1 MKHKNLTL
9 MAVAMGIV
17 LSLSACGTAGKTN
30 SVASTESVATESTES
45 VENSTEAFVP
55 ETELSTEESTDETE
69 ATESVAE
76 TVTET
81 QEPVADEAVIDVK
94 TVSND
99 KTDKTTD
106 AGYTYSDVSKTM
118 YAKSTVNVRS
128 LPSTSGSRLGS
139 LSKNQEVAVTGQCN
153 ETGWYR
159 ISYNNAEGF
168 VSNKYLTD
176 EPVAAA
182 AGTKTA
188 QAQAGTKTTS
198 GTSTGDPIVDAAIAK
213 YGPHIMV
220 ADDGTIYSSETFQEL
235 GRVDST
241 GSVSDYTKPAEPA
254 KPVKPADGFDKGM
267 AQQVWAYVNA
277 ERAAAGLNALAW
289 DEDIYN
295 FSCQRAQQ
303 IITDFS
309 HNGNKSYYGENIL
322 INYDGTAE
330 SIHNQWKNSPV
341 HYENYMKSAYATG
354 ACAVYIH
361 DGYYYAVENFTRAS
375 SAKDAEYHAS
385 YTTREINGKTVELT
399 GAEAKAFDEGNYWTA
414 SNGITVYITG
424 EGTTSTPIPEGRTLE
439 EAMAASNEYSATH

>member
-17 LSLSACGTAGKTN
+17 LSLSACGTAGKTD
-30 SVASTESVATESTES
+30 SVESTESVVTESTES

-55 ETELSTEESTDETE
+55 EEELSTEESIEESVNETE
-69 ATESVAE
+69 STE

-81 QEPVADEAVIDVK
+81 QEPVADEAVIDAK
-94 TVSND
+94 TVSED
-99 KTDKTTD
+99 KTAG
-106 AGYTYSDVSKTM
+106 AGYTYSEVSKTM

-168 VSNKYLTD
+168 VSNKYLAD

-188 QAQAGTKTTS
+188 QAGTKNS

-241 GSVSDYTKPAEPA
+241 GSMSDYTKPAEP
-254 KPVKPADGFDKGM
+254 VKPADGFNKGM
-267 AQQVWAYVNA
+267 AQQIWAYVNE
-277 ERAAAGLNALAW
+277 ERAAAGLNAIAW

-295 FSCQRAQQ
+295 FACQRAQA
-303 IITDFS
+303 IVTNFS
-309 HNGNKSYYGENIL
+309 HEGCGYYAENIYGS
-322 INYDGTAE
+322 IPSTWTAYD
-330 SIHNQWKNSPV
+330 IHMGWHNSPV
-341 HYENYMKSAYATG
+341 HYENYMKSAFTTG
-354 ACAVYIH
+354 ACAVYMCN
-361 DGYYYAVENFTRAS
+361 GYYYAVENFTRAS
-375 SAKDAEYHAS
+375 SAKTAEYQAS
-385 YTTREINGKTVELT
+385 NTTREVNGTAQELT
-399 GAEAKAFDEGNYWTA
+399 GAEAKAYDEGTYWTA

-424 EGTTSTPIPEGRTLE
+424 DGTTSTSIPEGRTME
-439 EAMAASNEYSATH
+439 EAMAAVNEYLATH

>member
-99 KTDKTTD
+99 KTTD
-106 AGYTYSDVSKTM
+106 TGYTYSEVSKTM

-128 LPSTSGSRLGS
+128 LPSTSGNKLGS

-159 ISYNNAEGF
+159 IAYNNAEGF
-168 VSNKYLTD
+168 VSNKYLAD

-188 QAQAGTKTTS
+188 QTGTKNS
-198 GTSTGDPIVDAAIAK
+198 STSTGDPIVDAAIAK
-213 YGPHIMV
+213 YGPNIMI
-220 ADDGTIYSSETFQEL
+220 ANDGTIYSTETWQQV
-235 GRVDST
+235 GNVDGSPVPST
-241 GSVSDYTKPAEPA
+241 PA
-254 KPVKPADGFDKGM
+254 KDIPANGFDKGM

-277 ERAAAGLNALAW
+277 ERAAAGLNTLAW
-289 DEDIYN
+289 SEDIYN
-295 FSCQRAQQ
+295 FACTRAQA
-303 IITDFS
+303 IVTDFS
-309 HNGNKSYYGENIL
+309 HSGKPDYYGENIL

-330 SIHNQWKNSPV
+330 SIQNQWKNSPV
-341 HYENYMKSAYATG
+341 HYENYMKSAYTTG
-354 ACAVYIH
+354 ACAIYVYN
-361 DGYYYAVENFTRAS
+361 GSYYAVENFSRTS
-375 SAKDAEYHAS
+375 SPQTDYNAQQ
-385 YTTREINGKTVELT
+385 TREVNGATVDLS
-399 GAEAKAFDEGNYWTA
+399 GAEAKAYDEGSYWVA

-424 EGTTSTPIPEGRTLE
+424 DGTTSTSIPEGRTME
-439 EAMAASNEYSATH
+439 EAMAAVNEYLATH

>member
-188 QAQAGTKTTS
+188 QAGTKNS
-198 GTSTGDPIVDAAIAK
+198 STSTGNPVTDAAIAK
-213 YGPHIMV
+213 YGPNIMI
-220 ADDGTIYSSETFQEL
+220 ANDGTIYSTETWQQV
-235 GRVDST
+235 GTVDST
-241 GSVSDYTKPAEPA
+241 GSVSDYTKPAEP
-254 KPVKPADGFDKGM
+254 VKPADGFNRSI
-267 AQQVWAYVNA
+267 AEQVWAKVNA
-277 ERAAAGLNALAW
+277 ERAAAGLNTLAW
-289 DEDIYN
+289 DENIYN
-295 FSCQRAQQ
+295 FACGRAQALV
-303 IITDFS
+303 TDFS
-309 HNGNKSYYGENIL
+309 HNGCGNYGENIL

-330 SIHNQWKNSPV
+330 SIHNQWYNSKG
-341 HYENYMKSAYATG
+341 HHDNYMRSDIGSG
-354 ACAVYIH
+354 ACAIYVYN
-361 DGYYYAVENFTRAS
+361 GVCYGVENFALAS
-375 SAKDAEYHAS
+375 SPQTDPYAGQQ
-385 YTTREINGKTVELT
+385 TREVNGETLNLS
-399 GAEAKAFDEGNYWTA
+399 GQQAEAFDNGNTWTA
-414 SNGITVYITG
+414 SNGVVIYIQSNGNLSCNATG
-424 EGTTSTPIPEGRTLE
+424 D
-439 EAMAASNEYSATH
+439 AATAAINEYFDTH

>member
-9 MAVAMGIV
+9 MAVAMSIV

-188 QAQAGTKTTS
+188 QAGTKNS
-198 GTSTGDPIVDAAIAK
+198 STSTGDPVTDAAIAK
-213 YGPHIMV
+213 YGPNIMI
-220 ADDGTIYSSETFQEL
+220 ANDGTIYSTETWQQV
-235 GRVDST
+235 GTVDST
-241 GSVSDYTKPAEPA
+241 GSVSDYTE
-254 KPVKPADGFDKGM
+254 PVKPADGFYRSI
-267 AQQVWAYVNA
+267 AEQVWAKVNA
-277 ERAAAGLNALAW
+277 ERAAAGLNTLAW
-289 DEDIYN
+289 DENIYN
-295 FSCQRAQQ
+295 FACSRAQALV
-303 IITDFS
+303 TDFS
-309 HNGNKSYYGENIL
+309 HNGHGNYGENIYADL
-322 INYDGTAE
+322 GYHLDADY
-330 SIHNQWKNSPV
+330 IHNAWYNSTG
-341 HYENYMKSAYATG
+341 HHENYMRNDIGSG
-354 ACAVYIH
+354 ACAVYVYKGTI
-361 DGYYYAVENFTRAS
+361 YAVENFALAS
-375 SAKDAEYHAS
+375 SPQTDPYAGQQ
-385 YTTREINGKTVELT
+385 TREVNGVTVDLS

>member
-17 LSLSACGTAGKTN
+17 LSLSACGNTAQTGN
-30 SVASTESVATESTES
+30 VASTESVATESTES
-45 VENSTEAFVP
+45 VENSTEAFIP
-55 ETELSTEESTDETE
+55 ETELSTEESIDETE

-94 TVSND
+94 TVSEN
-99 KTDKTTD
+99 KTTD
-106 AGYTYSDVSKTM
+106 AGYTYSEVSKTM

-128 LPSTSGSRLGS
+128 LPSTNGSKLGS

-168 VSNKYLTD
+168 VSNKYLAD

-188 QAQAGTKTTS
+188 QAQAQTQAQAGTKANS

-220 ADDGTIYSSETFQEL
+220 ANDGTIYSTETFQEL

-241 GSVSDYTKPAEPA
+241 DSVSDYNKDAKYFDRAVAE
-254 KPVKPADGFDKGM
+254 
-267 AQQVWAYVNA
+267 QVWAYVNE
-277 ERAAAGLNALAW
+277 ERAAAGLNTLIW
-289 DEDIYN
+289 DENIYN
-295 FSCQRAQQ
+295 FACQRAQA
-303 IITDFS
+303 IVTNYS
-309 HNGNKSYYGENIL
+309 HEGCGNYGENIQQAFDYL
-322 INYDGTAE
+322 LDENAD
-330 SIHNQWKNSPV
+330 SIHGGWYNSPG
-341 HYENYMKSAYATG
+341 HHANYMSTMYGSG
-354 ACAVYIH
+354 ACAVYICN
-361 DGYYYAVENFTRAS
+361 GCCYAVENFALAS
-375 SAKDAEYHAS
+375 SLQGDPYA
-385 YTTREINGKTVELT
+385 TPQTREYNGETLDLS
-399 GAEAKAFDEGNYWTA
+399 GRQAEAFDNGNFWVA
-414 SNGITVYITG
+414 SNGIIVYAESGGNLSCNATG
-424 EGTTSTPIPEGRTLE
+424 DA
-439 EAMAASNEYSATH
+439 AMAALNEYDATH